1 MKKLTILIPA
11 GHNNL
16 SSVIGAYQFF
26 LKANDFCKTREK
38 KPVFDIQLA
47 GVSKK
52 VELHDGLFS
61 IRPHVLIREVTHSD
75 LVIIPAT
82 AHFNISKMIE
92 LNKEIIDWLKKRYR
106 QGTELASICTGG
118 FLLAATGLLK
128 GKNCSTHWN
137 TADMFR
143 KMFPDVHVQTGAI
156 ITDEQ
161 GIYTNGG
168 AFSFLNLMLYLIEK
182 NYDRE
187 TALYCAK
194 TFQVDIDRVSQS
206 PFTIFSAQKE
216 HSDEAIS
223 KAQAYIEDNLTGKF
237 SMEDLATRYALSRRN
252 FDRRFIKA
260 TGNTPAEYL
269 QRVRI
274 ERAKKMLESGPSN
287 VSEVMYEVGYADI
300 KAFRGVFRK
309 ITGLTPLD
317 YRNKYNKNI
326 TIFDQ
331 EIGDEYS

>member
-16 SSVIGAYQFF
+16 SSVIGAYQFI
-26 LKANDFCKTREK
+26 LKANEHCVRRDK
-38 KPVFDIQLA
+38 KPVFEVQLA
-47 GVSKK
+47 GVSRK

-61 IRPHVLIREVTHSD
+61 IRPHVLIKDVTQTD

-82 AHFNISKMIE
+82 LHNNIDRVIE
-92 LNKEIIDWLKKRYR
+92 ENKEAIDWLKKRYR
-106 QGTELASICTGG
+106 QGAELACICTGG
-118 FLLAATGLLK
+118 FLLASTGLLN
-128 GKNCSTHWN
+128 GRSCSTHWN
-137 TADMFR
+137 TADTFR
-143 KMFPDVHVQTGAI
+143 KMFPDVHVQTGTI

-182 NYDRE
+182 YYDRE

-194 TFQVDIDRVSQS
+194 TFQLDIDRMSQS
-206 PFTIFSAQKE
+206 PFTIFNGQKD
-216 HSDEAIS
+216 HSDEAIC
-223 KAQAYIEDNLTGKF
+223 KAQAYIEDNLTDKF
-237 SMEDLATRYALSRRN
+237 SMEDLASKYALSRRN

-274 ERAKKMLESGPSN
+274 ERAKKMLESSPSN
-287 VSEVMYEVGYADI
+287 ISEVMYEVGYADI

-317 YRNKYNKNI
+317 YRNKYNKS
-326 TIFDQ
+326 TTVFDQ
-331 EIGDEYS
+331 EVD